1 MKIMKMLN
9 SMGVLCKMR
18 KKLLTDGCKSSQYGG
33 NASKRLRQEIEKSGR
48 EVYKPKKVR
57 KGGSEMAEGGNKPIQ
72 IIKTD
77 KAGPP
82 VGPYSQ
88 GIKAGG
94 FVFVAGEKGMD
105 PVTKQMVSGG
115 IEAETRRTLENIK
128 AILEEAG
135 SSMDLV
141 VSTFVFM
148 TDLTEFSKM
157 NEIYAEYFNVNPP
170 GRTTVEVQSLPAG
183 AHVEITATALAG
195 T

>member
-1 MKIMKMLN
+1 M
-9 SMGVLCKMR
+9 
-18 KKLLTDGCKSSQYGG
+18 
-33 NASKRLRQEIEKSGR
+33 A
-48 EVYKPKKVR
+48 
-57 KGGSEMAEGGNKPIQ
+57 KGTGKAIQ

-94 FVFVAGEKGMD
+94 FIFVAGEKGID
-105 PVTKQMVSGG
+105 PVTKQMVPGG

-128 AILEEAG
+128 AIIEEAG
-135 SSMDLV
+135 SRMDLV

-157 NEIYAEYFNVNPP
+157 NEVYAEYFRANPP
-170 GRTTVEVQSLPAG
+170 GRTTVEVKSLPAG

-195 T
+195 PES